1 MGHIMIFCFIECFL
15 IMFASIMADEGHW
28 GALTSLSLTAII
40 LAILEAAYLVTKAIY
55 KNLNKQ
61 AAE

>member
-1 MGHIMIFCFIECFL
+1 MIFCFIECFL

-55 KNLNKQ
+55 KNLNK
-61 AAE
+61 